1 VIIIAPS
8 LLSADFSNLQKEV
21 QSIEDGGA
29 DWLHLDI
36 MDGHFVPNITF
47 GPLVIQS
54 IRANSH
60 LFFDAHLM
68 IENPDAYIEDFVKAG
83 CDLIT
88 IHAETVNH
96 LHRSIQNIKS
106 YGVKAGVSLNPATPL
121 SSLEYV
127 LEELDLVL
135 LMSVNPGFGG
145 QKFIPQVLPKIK
157 MLKQMV
163 IERGLNTYI
172 QVDGGVNA
180 QTASQ
185 VVSEG
190 ANVLVAGS
198 FVFGSDNRAQAI
210 SKLRGCLGTVL

>member
-1 VIIIAPS
+1 MTIIAPS
-8 LLSADFSNLQKEV
+8 LLSADFSILQSEV
-21 QSIEDGGA
+21 QSIENGGA

-47 GPLVIQS
+47 GPIVIQS
-54 IRANSH
+54 LRAHSR
-60 LFFDAHLM
+60 LFFDCHLM

-83 CDLIT
+83 SDLIT

-96 LHRSIQNIKS
+96 LHRSIQIIKS
-106 YGVKAGVSLNPATPL
+106 YGVKAGISLNPATPL

-127 LEELDLVL
+127 LDELDLVL

-163 IERGLNTYI
+163 LDRGLSTDI

-180 QTASQ
+180 QTAPQ
-185 VVSEG
+185 ILKAG

-198 FVFGSDNRAQAI
+198 YVFGSENRAQAI
-210 SKLRGCLGTVL
+210 SQLKECLGTVL

>member
-1 VIIIAPS
+1 MTIIAPS
-8 LLSADFSNLQKEV
+8 LLSADFSILQSEV
-21 QSIEDGGA
+21 QSIENGGA

-47 GPLVIQS
+47 GPIVIQS
-54 IRANSH
+54 LRAHSR
-60 LFFDAHLM
+60 LFFDCHLM
-68 IENPDAYIEDFVKAG
+68 IEKPDAYIEDFVNAG
-83 CDLIT
+83 SDLIT

-96 LHRSIQNIKS
+96 LHRSIQIIKS
-106 YGVKAGVSLNPATPL
+106 YGVKAGISLNPATPL

-127 LEELDLVL
+127 LEEIDLVL

-157 MLKQMV
+157 MLKQM
-163 IERGLNTYI
+163 IMDRGLSTDI

-180 QTASQ
+180 QTAPQ
-185 VVSEG
+185 IVSAG

-210 SKLRGCLGTVL
+210 SELKNFI

>member
-1 VIIIAPS
+1 MTIIAPS
-8 LLSADFSNLQKEV
+8 LLSADFSILQSEV
-21 QSIEDGGA
+21 QSIENGGA

-47 GPLVIQS
+47 GPIVIQS
-54 IRANSH
+54 LRDHSR
-60 LFFDAHLM
+60 LFFDCHLM

-83 CDLIT
+83 SDLIT

-96 LHRSIQNIKS
+96 LHRSIQIIKS
-106 YGVKAGVSLNPATPL
+106 YGVKAGISLNPATPL

-127 LEELDLVL
+127 LDELDLVL

-163 IERGLNTYI
+163 LDRGLSTDI

-180 QTASQ
+180 QTAPQ
-185 VVSEG
+185 ILKAG

-198 FVFGSDNRAQAI
+198 YVFGSENRAQAI
-210 SKLRGCLGTVL
+210 SQLKECLGTVL